1 MISESQ
7 MRALILLQHSFDQS
21 VLGADNIKKC

>member
-21 VLGADNIKKC
+21 VLGEDNIKKC